1 MVVLVLVVVLVL
13 EMVGRGSRTT
23 QRYQR
28 RPGRL
33 NLVFS
38 ALGRKACRA
47 GV

>member
-1 MVVLVLVVVLVL
+1 MVVLVLVVVL

-28 RPGRL
+28 RPGRS

-38 ALGRKACRA
+38 ALGRKARRA